1 MTQPRITPSQVEVAE
16 ARRTTLP
23 NGIGLYTLA
32 SDDFEVLRISF
43 VFRAGSALQQA
54 PFSASAA
61 ANLLSEGSRDMTAHQ
76 IAEQLD
82 YYGSWYDVNVDRDYA
97 YINFATLSKFFDP
110 TLAVAEQILLCPA
123 FPEEELRTY
132 AAKRRQRLAVERA
145 KIDVKAREAFA
156 RALFGE
162 RHPYGVSSHEEA
174 YDSLTRDRRFYTAE
188 NCFVVCSGRIGD
200 HELKAVAE
208 LAGRIPRG
216 AAEAPPAFPAPETT
230 HTAFVEYPG
239 AVQSSL
245 RIGRLLFPRTHPD
258 FLGMQVVASA
268 LGGYFGSRLMQNLR
282 EERGYTY
289 GVVSAMVNFE
299 REGYFAIA
307 AQVGADVTQEALRE
321 IYAEIERLGAEPMPE
336 AELELVKNMMTG
348 EMMRILDGPFGIADV
363 TIENILMATLA
374 AADDDAKAEAEHPV
388 LKMQIQGICPYGWH
402 IANLQDWKDLIWA
415 AAQAS
420 KGSRYEIAESSAS
433 YKAIGGG
440 SIANLSTILFDA
452 SWNTYSSGS
461 PISPLAPDFGFNMFI
476 QGWRLYDTGY
486 NYGATSGDPRFYAW
500 IPLLGQYT
508 SKKTSFWRIYIS
520 GHTKTDMTLN
530 DGFDLG
536 NGSGAAIR
544 CVKNYK

>member
-132 AAKRRQRLAVERA
+132 CAKRKQRLAIERTKVDVE
-145 KIDVKAREAFA
+145 AREAFA
-156 RALFGE
+156 RTMFGPE
-162 RHPYGVSSHEEA
+162 HPYGISADEND
-174 YDSLTRDRRFYTAE
+174 YDRLTRADVAEFYARHYTAA
-188 NCFVVCSGRIGD
+188 NGFVVCSGRIG
-200 HELKAVAE
+200 EQEREAVAA
-208 LAGRIPRG
+208 LAERLPRSESETG
-216 AAEAPPAFPAPETT
+216 TPFPAPVTRHE
-230 HTAFVEYPG
+230 AFVEHPG
-239 AVQSSL
+239 AVQSSI
-245 RIGRLLFPRTHPD
+245 RIGRMLFPRQHPD
-258 FLGMQVVASA
+258 FLGMQVVATA

-282 EERGYTY
+282 EEHGYTY

-363 TIENILMATLA
+363 TIENILCGCDNTVIGSNIRRIREMTPAGVQQLA
-374 AADDDAKAEAEHPV
+374 RKYLRREDLVTVVAGAEKPAG
-388 LKMQIQGICPYGWH
+388 M
-402 IANLQDWKDLIWA
+402 
-415 AAQAS
+415 
-420 KGSRYEIAESSAS
+420 
-433 YKAIGGG
+433 
-440 SIANLSTILFDA
+440 
-452 SWNTYSSGS
+452 
-461 PISPLAPDFGFNMFI
+461 
-476 QGWRLYDTGY
+476 
-486 NYGATSGDPRFYAW
+486 
-500 IPLLGQYT
+500 
-508 SKKTSFWRIYIS
+508 
-520 GHTKTDMTLN
+520 
-530 DGFDLG
+530 
-536 NGSGAAIR
+536 
-544 CVKNYK
+544 

>member
-1 MTQPRITPSQVEVAE
+1 MKELPKVYEPQQVE
-16 ARRTTLP
+16 
-23 NGIGLYTLA
+23 G
-32 SDDFEVLRISF
+32 RIYRMWMDHDCF
-43 VFRAGSALQQA
+43 KATPDPDKK
-54 PFSASAA
+54 PFSIVMPPP
-61 ANLLSEGSRDMTAHQ
+61 NVTG
-76 IAEQLD
+76 QLHMGHAMD
-82 YYGSWYDVNVDRDYA
+82 
-97 YINFATLSKFFDP
+97 ATLQDILTRFKRMQGYEALWLPGTDHAGIA
-110 TLAVAEQILLCPA
+110 TQIKV
-123 FPEEELRTY
+123 EEELRTY

-174 YDSLTRDRRFYTAE
+174 YDSLTRDDVAGFYRRFYTAE

-258 FLGMQVVASA
+258 FLGMQVVATA

-282 EERGYTY
+282 EEHGYTY

-363 TIENILMATLA
+363 TIENILCGCDNTVIGSNIRRIREMTPAGVQQLA
-374 AADDDAKAEAEHPV
+374 RKYLRREDLVTVVAGAEKPAG
-388 LKMQIQGICPYGWH
+388 M
-402 IANLQDWKDLIWA
+402 
-415 AAQAS
+415 
-420 KGSRYEIAESSAS
+420 
-433 YKAIGGG
+433 
-440 SIANLSTILFDA
+440 
-452 SWNTYSSGS
+452 
-461 PISPLAPDFGFNMFI
+461 
-476 QGWRLYDTGY
+476 
-486 NYGATSGDPRFYAW
+486 
-500 IPLLGQYT
+500 
-508 SKKTSFWRIYIS
+508 
-520 GHTKTDMTLN
+520 
-530 DGFDLG
+530 
-536 NGSGAAIR
+536 
-544 CVKNYK
+544 